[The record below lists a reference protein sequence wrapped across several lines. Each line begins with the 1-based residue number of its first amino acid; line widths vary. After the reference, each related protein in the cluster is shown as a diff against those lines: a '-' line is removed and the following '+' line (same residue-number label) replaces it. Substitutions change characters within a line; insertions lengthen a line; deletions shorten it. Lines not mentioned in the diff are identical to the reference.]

1 MDLETLLSFE
11 WGIMMPEFIILGVLT
26 IITLLDLF
34 MPKTQNRK
42 ILGWIGFVGILAAIV
57 SLAGLLDKEVASI
70 LYDTFRLDAFAKAFK
85 LILLVGAGLVMLL
98 AISYEPKEGMKE
110 YRGEFFYLFLAA
122 LLGAM
127 IMTSSGDL
135 ITLYVGLELLS
146 ISSYVLAGI
155 RKSNLQSNE
164 SAMKYVVNGSLSS
177 AITLF
182 GMSYV
187 FGLTG
192 TTNLA
197 DMRDMLMVIQ
207 DSQHVYLLVVAF
219 LMIFVGLSFKIAAAP
234 YHMWAPDVYQGAPTP
249 VTAFLSVVSK
259 AAGFALIVR
268 MILSIFTAVAAN
280 GPGSTSI
287 LVNMEP
293 YIAVV
298 AAVTMIIGNV
308 VALRQ
313 SNIKR
318 IFAYSSIAHAGY
330 LLVAVAALSLFM
342 FDSLWFYLVAYLFMN
357 MGAFAIIQLV
367 TEKSDSEDLSHFAG
381 LYKRAPFLAV
391 AMGILVLSLAGIPG
405 TAGFIGKLN
414 IITGALVREQANYL
428 LVGIMIATTVVSYVY
443 YFRILAQIF
452 FKQAPEGSESL
463 PKIKIPV
470 GIGMVIIVC
479 VAASVLF
486 GIFPNL
492 AFDFLQTQF
501 YEFGDFLQ

>member
-34 MPKTQNRK
+34 MPRTQNRK

-57 SLAGLLDKEVASI
+57 SLVGLLDKDVTAI
-70 LYDTFRLDAFAKAFK
+70 LYDTFRLDSFAKAFK
-85 LILLVGAGLVMLL
+85 LILLGGAGFVMLL

-122 LLGAM
+122 LLGGM

-146 ISSYVLAGI
+146 ISSYILAGI
-155 RKSNLQSNE
+155 RKNNLKSNE

-197 DMRDMLMVIQ
+197 DMRDVLMAIN
-207 DSQHVYLLVVAF
+207 DSQQVYLLVISF
-219 LMIFVGLSFKIAAAP
+219 LLIFVGLSFKIAAAP

-268 MILSIFTAVAAN
+268 LILSIFASVAVN

-287 LVNMEP
+287 LIDMEY
-293 YIAVV
+293 YIAFI
-298 AAVTMIIGNV
+298 AAATMIIGNV

-313 SNIKR
+313 TNIKR
-318 IFAYSSIAHAGY
+318 LFAYSSVAHAGY
-330 LLVAVAALSLFM
+330 LLVAVAALSMFM

-357 MGAFAIIQLV
+357 MGAFAIIQLI
-367 TEKSDSEDLSHFAG
+367 TQKSDSEDLKLFAG
-381 LYKRAPFLAV
+381 LYKRAPWLAV
-391 AMGILVLSLAGIPG
+391 AMGVLVLSLAGIPG

-414 IITGALVREQANYL
+414 IITGALVREQPNYV

-452 FKQAPEGSESL
+452 FKPAPEGSENL

-470 GIGMVIIVC
+470 GVGIVIAIC
-479 VAASVLF
+479 VVASVVF